1 MNSIYKLAKSVLFR
15 FTPEQAHH
23 IILSN
28 LDWAT
33 QLGAQKLVTRSFPEN
48 PIEIMGLRFPNCV
61 GLAAGMD
68 KDGEH
73 VTAFGALGFGSVEI
87 GTVTPK
93 GQPGNPKPR
102 LFRLIPDEAI
112 INRMGFNNV
121 GAIQVAK
128 NLQSARAFRNRGG
141 ILGINIGK
149 NKVTPN
155 SEALSD
161 YKKCMDRLYTSGDY
175 IAINISSPNTPNL
188 RDLQADAELD
198 KLLLGIAEHRQRL
211 ADENDGKIV
220 PIAVKIAPDLSDDG
234 VKHALD
240 IIVKHG
246 MNGVICTNTTISR
259 EPVEHSPLAKET
271 GGLSG
276 KPLMARSTEVT
287 AEERRHA
294 QRALSMMMNIQWKS
308 NYFEAID
315 PKEARRILDEELYGM
330 EPVKQRIIETIIQIN
345 RTHTLPAYGI
355 LLVGPANH
363 RLHMLLREFFVF
375 HGLH

>member
-149 NKVTPN
+149 NLTTPVERAVDDYVTCLRKVHAAAHYVTV
-155 SEALSD
+155 
-161 YKKCMDRLYTSGDY
+161 
-175 IAINISSPNTPNL
+175 NISSPNTPGLRNL
-188 RDLQADAELD
+188 QFGEHLDGLLGALKEEAVRLDAEQ
-198 KLLLGIAEHRQRL
+198 GRH
-211 ADENDGKIV
+211 V
-220 PIAVKIAPDLSDDG
+220 PLAVKIAPDMTREEI
-234 VKHALD
+234 ALVARTLTD
-240 IIVKHG
+240 NEIDA
-246 MNGVICTNTTISR
+246 VIATNTTVSR
-259 EPVEHSPLAKET
+259 ENVTGMPHAHEA

-276 KPLMARSTEVT
+276 APLFASSTAVVREL
-287 AEERRHA
+287 RR
-294 QRALSMMMNIQWKS
+294 LL
-308 NYFEAID
+308 
-315 PKEARRILDEELYGM
+315 P
-330 EPVKQRIIETIIQIN
+330 
-345 RTHTLPAYGI
+345 TLPIIGAGGI
-355 LLVGPANH
+355 DSGVRASEKCQAGADLVQLYTGFIYRGPELIGECIRATGNSSAASA
-363 RLHMLLREFFVF
+363 
-375 HGLH
+375 

>member
-1 MNSIYKLAKSVLFR
+1 
-15 FTPEQAHH
+15 
-23 IILSN
+23 
-28 LDWAT
+28 
-33 QLGAQKLVTRSFPEN
+33 
-48 PIEIMGLRFPNCV
+48 
-61 GLAAGMD
+61 
-68 KDGEH
+68 
-73 VTAFGALGFGSVEI
+73 
-87 GTVTPK
+87 
-93 GQPGNPKPR
+93 
-102 LFRLIPDEAI
+102 
-112 INRMGFNNV
+112 MGFNNV

-211 ADENDGKIV
+211 ADENDGKVV

-246 MNGVICTNTTISR
+246 MNGVNCTNTTISR
-259 EPVEHSPLAKET
+259 EPVEHNPLAKET

-276 KPLMARSTEVT
+276 KPLRLVLRKSPVLPLSISRVRCRS
-287 AEERRHA
+287 
-294 QRALSMMMNIQWKS
+294 L
-308 NYFEAID
+308 
-315 PKEARRILDEELYGM
+315 
-330 EPVKQRIIETIIQIN
+330 
-345 RTHTLPAYGI
+345 LPA
-355 LLVGPANH
+355 AS
-363 RLHMLLREFFVF
+363 
-375 HGLH
+375 

>member
-175 IAINISSPNTPNL
+175 IAINISSPIGANKLLFLPYMLGERTPRWNVDAKGAFIGLTLGHQHGDMLRAVMEGITLNL
-188 RDLQADAELD
+188 GFIVNIFRQHVPIDQMTVIGGCAQNPVWRQMMADIYQAEIRVPNYLEEATSMGAAILAGIGAGVFKDFSVIDRFVRIEQTVQPIPENRAKYEAWMPVFDKAYHALYDMYTEIAKTELD
-198 KLLLGIAEHRQRL
+198 SI
-211 ADENDGKIV
+211 
-220 PIAVKIAPDLSDDG
+220 
-234 VKHALD
+234 
-240 IIVKHG
+240 
-246 MNGVICTNTTISR
+246 
-259 EPVEHSPLAKET
+259 
-271 GGLSG
+271 
-276 KPLMARSTEVT
+276 
-287 AEERRHA
+287 
-294 QRALSMMMNIQWKS
+294 
-308 NYFEAID
+308 
-315 PKEARRILDEELYGM
+315 
-330 EPVKQRIIETIIQIN
+330 
-345 RTHTLPAYGI
+345 
-355 LLVGPANH
+355 
-363 RLHMLLREFFVF
+363 
-375 HGLH
+375 

>member
-259 EPVEHSPLAKET
+259 EPVEHNPLAKET

-287 AEERRHA
+287 RIASEHLQGAPADHCFRRHHERSGRRRENGSRCFYCSA
-294 QRALSMMMNIQWKS
+294 LHRFHLQRSGTDRGLFRS
-308 NYFEAID
+308 
-315 PKEARRILDEELYGM
+315 
-330 EPVKQRIIETIIQIN
+330 
-345 RTHTLPAYGI
+345 
-355 LLVGPANH
+355 H
-363 RLHMLLREFFVF
+363 RSVA
-375 HGLH
+375 

>member
-1 MNSIYKLAKSVLFR
+1 MNSLYKLAKTVLFR

-23 IILSN
+23 IVMDN
-28 LDWAT
+28 LDWVT
-33 QLGAQKLVTRSFPEN
+33 QLGLHKFITRPVPEN

-102 LFRLIPDEAI
+102 CFRLVEDGAI

-141 ILGINIGK
+141 ILGVNIGK

-155 SEALSD
+155 DVAIDD
-161 YKKCMDRLYTSGDY
+161 YMKCMDRLYMSGDY
-175 IAINISSPNTPNL
+175 LAINISSPNTPNL
-188 RDLQADAELD
+188 RDLQAEAELD
-198 KLLLGIAEHRQRL
+198 KLLAAISQKRKELQEANKDHY
-211 ADENDGKIV
+211 V
-220 PIAVKIAPDLSDDG
+220 PIAVKLAPDLTDDG
-234 VKHALD
+234 IKTALD
-240 IIVKHG
+240 VIVKNG
-246 MNGVICTNTTISR
+246 MDAVICTNTTISR
-259 EPVEHSPLAKET
+259 EAIRDNPLAKEP

-276 KPLMARSTEVT
+276 LPVFERSTAVT
-287 AEERRHA
+287 RLASEHL
-294 QRALSMMMNIQWKS
+294 Q
-308 NYFEAID
+308 
-315 PKEARRILDEELYGM
+315 G
-330 EPVKQRIIETIIQIN
+330 
-345 RTHTLPAYGI
+345 TLPIIASGGVMKPQDAVEKMEAGASIVQLYTGFI
-355 LLVGPANH
+355 FEGPELVADCVQAIAQWRSAHNK
-363 RLHMLLREFFVF
+363 
-375 HGLH
+375 

>member
-1 MNSIYKLAKSVLFR
+1 MNALYKAAKTVLFR

-28 LDWAT
+28 LDWIT
-33 QLGAQKLVTRSFPEN
+33 QFGLQKLVTRRFPED
-48 PIEIMGLRFPNCV
+48 PIEVMGLRFPNCV

-73 VTAFGALGFGSVEI
+73 VTAFGAVGFGSVEI

-102 LFRLIPDEAI
+102 CFRLVKDDAI

-141 ILGINIGK
+141 ILGVNIGK

-155 SEALSD
+155 EDALSD
-161 YKKCMDRLYTSGDY
+161 YIKCMDRLYMSGDY

-198 KLLLGIAEHRQRL
+198 HLLGGIAEHRRKLTDQN
-211 ADENDGKIV
+211 EGKIV
-220 PIAVKIAPDLSDDG
+220 PIAVKLAPDLSDDG
-234 VKHALD
+234 IRSALD

-246 MNGVICTNTTISR
+246 MDGVICTNTTITR
-259 EPVEHSPLAKET
+259 EPVAHNPLSKET

-276 KPLMARSTEVT
+276 KPLMERSTEVCRLASEHLQGRLPIIASGGVMEAKDAVEKMKAGASIVQLYT
-287 AEERRHA
+287 GFIFKGPELIADC
-294 QRALSMMMNIQWKS
+294 S
-308 NYFEAID
+308 EAIAQWRSLN
-315 PKEARRILDEELYGM
+315 KA
-330 EPVKQRIIETIIQIN
+330 
-345 RTHTLPAYGI
+345 
-355 LLVGPANH
+355 
-363 RLHMLLREFFVF
+363 
-375 HGLH
+375 

>member
-1 MNSIYKLAKSVLFR
+1 
-15 FTPEQAHH
+15 
-23 IILSN
+23 
-28 LDWAT
+28 
-33 QLGAQKLVTRSFPEN
+33 
-48 PIEIMGLRFPNCV
+48 
-61 GLAAGMD
+61 MD

-271 GGLSG
+271 GGLVRQTSDG
-276 KPLMARSTEVT
+276 SFYRSHPNGLR
-287 AEERRHA
+287 ASPGCAADHCFRRHHECSGRRRENGSRCFYRSA
-294 QRALSMMMNIQWKS
+294 LHRFHLQRSGT
-308 NYFEAID
+308 D
-315 PKEARRILDEELYGM
+315 RG
-330 EPVKQRIIETIIQIN
+330 
-345 RTHTLPAYGI
+345 
-355 LLVGPANH
+355 
-363 RLHMLLREFFVF
+363 LLRSHRSVA
-375 HGLH
+375 

>member
-1 MNSIYKLAKSVLFR
+1 M
-15 FTPEQAHH
+15 
-23 IILSN
+23 
-28 LDWAT
+28 
-33 QLGAQKLVTRSFPEN
+33 
-48 PIEIMGLRFPNCV
+48 
-61 GLAAGMD
+61 
-68 KDGEH
+68 
-73 VTAFGALGFGSVEI
+73 GFGSVEI

-198 KLLLGIAEHRQRL
+198 KRFSVSP
-211 ADENDGKIV
+211 NIV
-220 PIAVKIAPDLSDDG
+220 SV
-234 VKHALD
+234 
-240 IIVKHG
+240 
-246 MNGVICTNTTISR
+246 
-259 EPVEHSPLAKET
+259 
-271 GGLSG
+271 
-276 KPLMARSTEVT
+276 
-287 AEERRHA
+287 
-294 QRALSMMMNIQWKS
+294 
-308 NYFEAID
+308 
-315 PKEARRILDEELYGM
+315 
-330 EPVKQRIIETIIQIN
+330 
-345 RTHTLPAYGI
+345 
-355 LLVGPANH
+355 
-363 RLHMLLREFFVF
+363 
-375 HGLH
+375 

>member
-128 NLQSARAFRNRGG
+128 NLQSARAFRNRSG
-141 ILGINIGK
+141 ILGINIGQAACFFGERVVF
-149 NKVTPN
+149 N
-155 SEALSD
+155 
-161 YKKCMDRLYTSGDY
+161 RFSG
-175 IAINISSPNTPNL
+175 
-188 RDLQADAELD
+188 
-198 KLLLGIAEHRQRL
+198 
-211 ADENDGKIV
+211 
-220 PIAVKIAPDLSDDG
+220 
-234 VKHALD
+234 
-240 IIVKHG
+240 
-246 MNGVICTNTTISR
+246 NGCVR
-259 EPVEHSPLAKET
+259 
-271 GGLSG
+271 
-276 KPLMARSTEVT
+276 
-287 AEERRHA
+287 
-294 QRALSMMMNIQWKS
+294 
-308 NYFEAID
+308 
-315 PKEARRILDEELYGM
+315 
-330 EPVKQRIIETIIQIN
+330 
-345 RTHTLPAYGI
+345 
-355 LLVGPANH
+355 ANH
-363 RLHMLLREFFVF
+363 AVHAVF
-375 HGLH
+375 NDDVQRVFDAVV

>member
-211 ADENDGKIV
+211 ADENDGKVV

-259 EPVEHSPLAKET
+259 EPVEHNPLAKET

-287 AEERRHA
+287 RIASEHLQGALPIIASGGIMSA
-294 QRALSMMMNIQWKS
+294 QDAVEKMEAGASIVQLYTGFIYKGPELIADCS
-308 NYFEAID
+308 EAIAQWCD
-315 PKEARRILDEELYGM
+315 QKGR
-330 EPVKQRIIETIIQIN
+330 
-345 RTHTLPAYGI
+345 
-355 LLVGPANH
+355 
-363 RLHMLLREFFVF
+363 
-375 HGLH
+375 

>member
-1 MNSIYKLAKSVLFR
+1 
-15 FTPEQAHH
+15 
-23 IILSN
+23 
-28 LDWAT
+28 
-33 QLGAQKLVTRSFPEN
+33 
-48 PIEIMGLRFPNCV
+48 
-61 GLAAGMD
+61 
-68 KDGEH
+68 
-73 VTAFGALGFGSVEI
+73 
-87 GTVTPK
+87 
-93 GQPGNPKPR
+93 
-102 LFRLIPDEAI
+102 
-112 INRMGFNNV
+112 MGFNNV

-259 EPVEHSPLAKET
+259 EPVEHNPLAKET

-287 AEERRHA
+287 RIASEHLQGALPIIASGGIMSA
-294 QRALSMMMNIQWKS
+294 QDAVEKMEAGASIVQLYTGFIYKGPELIADCS
-308 NYFEAID
+308 EAIAQWRD
-315 PKEARRILDEELYGM
+315 
-330 EPVKQRIIETIIQIN
+330 QHN
-345 RTHTLPAYGI
+345 R
-355 LLVGPANH
+355 
-363 RLHMLLREFFVF
+363 
-375 HGLH
+375 

>member
-128 NLQSARAFRNRGG
+128 NLQSLPQPRRHLRHQYRQEQSHAQQRS
-141 ILGINIGK
+141 LIG
-149 NKVTPN
+149 
-155 SEALSD
+155 
-161 YKKCMDRLYTSGDY
+161 
-175 IAINISSPNTPNL
+175 
-188 RDLQADAELD
+188 LQEVY
-198 KLLLGIAEHRQRL
+198 G
-211 ADENDGKIV
+211 
-220 PIAVKIAPDLSDDG
+220 
-234 VKHALD
+234 
-240 IIVKHG
+240 
-246 MNGVICTNTTISR
+246 
-259 EPVEHSPLAKET
+259 SPLHI
-271 GGLSG
+271 
-276 KPLMARSTEVT
+276 R
-287 AEERRHA
+287 
-294 QRALSMMMNIQWKS
+294 
-308 NYFEAID
+308 
-315 PKEARRILDEELYGM
+315 
-330 EPVKQRIIETIIQIN
+330 
-345 RTHTLPAYGI
+345 
-355 LLVGPANH
+355 
-363 RLHMLLREFFVF
+363 
-375 HGLH
+375 

>member
-23 IILSN
+23 IILSH

-161 YKKCMDRLYTSGDY
+161 YKKCMVASTHPVITSRSTFLLRILLTFATCRLMQNS
-175 IAINISSPNTPNL
+175 ISSFLVSLN
-188 RDLQADAELD
+188 
-198 KLLLGIAEHRQRL
+198 
-211 ADENDGKIV
+211 IV
-220 PIAVKIAPDLSDDG
+220 SA
-234 VKHALD
+234 
-240 IIVKHG
+240 
-246 MNGVICTNTTISR
+246 
-259 EPVEHSPLAKET
+259 
-271 GGLSG
+271 
-276 KPLMARSTEVT
+276 
-287 AEERRHA
+287 
-294 QRALSMMMNIQWKS
+294 
-308 NYFEAID
+308 
-315 PKEARRILDEELYGM
+315 
-330 EPVKQRIIETIIQIN
+330 
-345 RTHTLPAYGI
+345 
-355 LLVGPANH
+355 
-363 RLHMLLREFFVF
+363 
-375 HGLH
+375 